1 MKIKKKIA
9 ALILG
14 LAALSLASCG
24 NMNYG
29 WGNYTFTRV
38 HILDGG
44 ATSGHCVAIT
54 SWHDDDIGI
63 EVHTTDYGT
72 LYLSEGTYVLVESKC
87 PICDR

>member
-1 MKIKKKIA
+1 MGIKRKIGTA
-9 ALILG
+9 VFALC
-14 LAALSLASCG
+14 ALSLTSCG

-29 WGNYTFTRV
+29 LGNYTFTKV

-54 SWHDDDIGI
+54 SWHDDDIEI